1 MRQPVLVRAIGD
13 VLAVSPTA
21 LAATAMACHH
31 RQDQIVQKG
40 AIAMHSLNWS
50 PPRGSR
56 SARLA
61 VLSALAACGML
72 LAMVQPAAAQLVD
85 RTHQHIVV
93 TVPDDEVCGVPVT
106 TTADIINNDQ
116 IRLANSGFPLF
127 MRTGRVTV
135 TWTNPVTGKSVS
147 NFFAGGLS
155 KDLTVVDNG
164 DGTITVRTAITGVPE
179 KITQAN
185 GKPMIMDVGRLVI
198 VSVINYNGTPT
209 DTSDDVT
216 ISTDVESISGPHPD
230 LQSDFTLFCQVV
242 VPALT

>member
-13 VLAVSPTA
+13 VLAVSPAA

-40 AIAMHSLNWS
+40 AIAMHFLNWS

-56 SARLA
+56 SARRA

-72 LAMVQPAAAQLVD
+72 LVMVQPAAAQLVD

-116 IRLANSGFPLF
+116 IRLAHSGFPLF